1 MTDNYEIR
9 SPENF
14 VAGTI
19 GGPGERIFY
28 LQAQG
33 EDSVLTLKVEK
44 GQVQSLAS
52 HLLELI
58 EAKDADVVAAQVVD
72 MVEPTNAVWTVGAL
86 AIGLSDEPGEI
97 VVVAQELSDE
107 DQNDPS
113 EAHIHIS
120 FEQAKA
126 FVDHAL
132 FLIEYG
138 RDFGRQ
144 NGHKRIGE

>member
-1 MTDNYEIR
+1 MTENYEIR
-9 SPENF
+9 NPNNF
-14 VAGTI
+14 TAGTI
-19 GGPGERIFY
+19 GGPGERIFF
-28 LQAQG
+28 LQAAG
-33 EDSVLTLKVEK
+33 EDSVLTFKVEK

-52 HLLELI
+52 HLLEII
-58 EAKDADVVAAQVVD
+58 EAEDRDVVAAQVAD
-72 MVEPTNAVWTVGAL
+72 MVEPPNAVWTVGAL
-86 AIGLSDEPGEI
+86 AIGLSDEPREI
-97 VVVAQELSDE
+97 VVVAQELPDQ

>member
-9 SPENF
+9 SPDNF
-14 VAGTI
+14 VAGTV

-33 EDSVLTLKVEK
+33 EGSILTLKVEK

-58 EAKDADVVAAQVVD
+58 EAEAREVVAARVAD
-72 MVEPTNAVWTVGAL
+72 MVEPPNAVWTVGAL
-86 AIGLSDEPGEI
+86 AIGLSDESREI
-97 VVVAQELSDE
+97 VVVAQELPDQ

-120 FEQAKA
+120 FVQAKA